1 MAMVHSTKNTGFI
14 PILLVCKL
22 SVESNIWYV
31 DCQQKYSLTWGL
43 ILRIAITLWQMD
55 ARRVGNVT

>member
-31 DCQQKYSLTWGL
+31 DCQQKYSLT
-43 ILRIAITLWQMD
+43 
-55 ARRVGNVT
+55 